1 MEMRSELNMPH
12 ASAEEVHDE
21 LQKRY
26 EIYSLQKV
34 SSLVGP
40 HQAMGFWDQGPG
52 CCHEDPDN
60 HSFLGT
66 MEK

>member
-1 MEMRSELNMPH
+1 MEMCSELNMPH

-21 LQKRY
+21 LKKHY
-26 EIYSLQKV
+26 EIYAVQKKV

-40 HQAMGFWDQGPG
+40 HQAMGFRDQGPG
-52 CCHEDPDN
+52 CCREDPDN

-66 MEK
+66 M